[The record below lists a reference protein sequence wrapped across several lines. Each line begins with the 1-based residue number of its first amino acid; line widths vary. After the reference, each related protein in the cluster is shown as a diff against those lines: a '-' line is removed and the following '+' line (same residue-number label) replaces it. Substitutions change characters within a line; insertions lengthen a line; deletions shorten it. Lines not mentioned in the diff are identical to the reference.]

1 MDYKKFEDKYILR
14 LNKGDEILESLESLV
29 KKENIRLAS
38 VTGIGALG
46 KAEIGLFNSR
56 KKKYFSKVFQEDM
69 EIVSLNGNISEM
81 NGEPYLH
88 LHIALAD
95 ESLKL
100 VGGHLNYGLISLT
113 GEIIVDTI
121 KGEIDREFDE
131 EVGLNLI
138 KF

>member
-1 MDYKKFEDKYILR
+1 VDYKKFEDKYILR